1 MKKLLAVGLVLV
13 ISGCG
18 GYDDMDAAREGMG
31 GIGNT
36 GSDINRPTTPSKPS
50 TPSNPNQS
58 ANWKYSSV
66 ADGEKVFALSATNYS
81 VNTYQKP
88 NYDNLKGNPWVKV
101 ERIKEVDGTIKNTVV
116 IFADSSTSCYPSC
129 SVRITFDGRSA
140 NYRMTSS
147 VDSVLRPIDDSTGN
161 TLFKKFTTSNIAI
174 TELAIIGLFEPFAA
188 RFNLSGYD
196 IKRMKFISE

>member
-66 ADGEKVFALSATNYS
+66 ADGDRVFFLSATNYS
-81 VNTYQKP
+81 VNTYQRP
-88 NYDNLKGNPWVKV
+88 DYPNLKGKPWVTI
-101 ERIKEVDGTIKNTVV
+101 ERTQARGGEITNTIV
-116 IFADSSTSCYPSC
+116 IFADSNTSCYPSC
-129 SVRITFDGRSA
+129 DVRMTFDGQSA
-140 NYRMTSS
+140 TYRMRNNI
-147 VDSVLRPIDDSTGN
+147 DGVLRPIDDRTGS
-161 TLFKKFTTSNIAI
+161 TLFKKFTSSNIAI
-174 TELAIIGLFEPFAA
+174 TELPIIGLSEPFAA
-188 RFNLSGYD
+188 RFNLSGYV
-196 IKRMKFISE
+196 IKKMKFKSE

>member
-1 MKKLLAVGLVLV
+1 MKKLLAVGLALAL
-13 ISGCG
+13 SGCG

-66 ADGEKVFALSATNYS
+66 ADGDRVFALSATNYS
-81 VNTYQKP
+81 VNTYQRP
-88 NYDNLKGNPWVKV
+88 DYPNLKGKPWVTI
-101 ERIKEVDGTIKNTVV
+101 ERKQARDGEITNTIV

-129 SVRITFDGRSA
+129 SVRMTFDGRSA

-174 TELAIIGLFEPFAA
+174 TELPIIGLFEPFAA